1 MWKDEIILN
10 KLEVSH
16 GNIILDLHVPPT
28 ALLGS
33 GGEQFAIEALKHTF
47 FQFGE
52 VSSIE
57 LLVDGEHKE
66 SLMGHIDLER
76 PMIRN
81 EDREH

>member
-16 GNIILDLHVPPT
+16 GNIILDLQVPPT

-33 GGEQFAIEALKHTF
+33 GGEQFAIEALKHIF
-47 FQFGE
+47 FQFGK

-57 LLVDGEHKE
+57 L
-66 SLMGHIDLER
+66 LMGHIDLER
-76 PMIRN
+76 PMIRS